1 MTDEKERTGTPAE
14 TGTDDVDTGEER
26 FDAVAAVAELEAA
39 MKAAE
44 EAQAQAQAQGS
55 SGGSSDR
62 YIEMLESDL
71 LELNALVE
79 AKDAAL
85 ARAEARVEKAQDEI
99 ERAKVRLSGESK
111 RQLELR
117 ARKILLSFVEVLDEL
132 DRALTS
138 VRDTEH
144 HSELVTGVERVHRRF
159 LATLEAHGVRH
170 LPALGEPFDPT
181 RHDAVTTTTT
191 TDPGQD
197 GRVIAVMREGYIIG
211 EDELL
216 RPAAVVV
223 GKLINA

>member
-1 MTDEKERTGTPAE
+1 M
-14 TGTDDVDTGEER
+14 TDDVKEPAEIPAEPETNDDGGTDEYR

-39 MKAAE
+39 MEAAE
-44 EAQAQAQAQGS
+44 S
-55 SGGSSDR
+55 STESSSDR

-85 ARAEARVEKAQDEI
+85 VRAEARVEQAQDEI
-99 ERAKVRLSGESK
+99 ERAKARLSSESE
-111 RQLELR
+111 RRLELR

-138 VRDTEH
+138 VRDAEH
-144 HSELVTGVERVHRRF
+144 HSELLTGMEQVHRRF

-170 LPALGEPFDPT
+170 VPALGEPFDPT
-181 RHDAVTTTTT
+181 RHDAVTTTAT
-191 TDPGQD
+191 TDAGQD
-197 GRVIAVMREGYIIG
+197 GRVVAVMREGYIIG

-223 GKLINA
+223 GRLS

>member
-14 TGTDDVDTGEER
+14 PETIDNGGTDEDS

-44 EAQAQAQAQGS
+44 VETQGS
-55 SGGSSDR
+55 SEGSSDR
-62 YIEMLESDL
+62 YTEMLESEV
-71 LELNALVE
+71 LELNSLIE
-79 AKDAAL
+79 TKDAAL
-85 ARAEARVEKAQDEI
+85 VRAESRMEEAQDEI
-99 ERAKVRLSGESK
+99 ERAKARLSSESE

-138 VRDTEH
+138 VRDVEH
-144 HSELVTGVERVHRRF
+144 HSELITGVERVHRRF
-159 LATLEAHGVRH
+159 LVTLESHGVRH
-170 LPALGEPFDPT
+170 TPALGEPFDPT
-181 RHDAVTTTTT
+181 RHEAVTTTTT
-191 TDPGQD
+191 TDVEQD
-197 GRVIAVMREGYIIG
+197 GRVVAVMREGYIIG

-223 GKLINA
+223 GKLG